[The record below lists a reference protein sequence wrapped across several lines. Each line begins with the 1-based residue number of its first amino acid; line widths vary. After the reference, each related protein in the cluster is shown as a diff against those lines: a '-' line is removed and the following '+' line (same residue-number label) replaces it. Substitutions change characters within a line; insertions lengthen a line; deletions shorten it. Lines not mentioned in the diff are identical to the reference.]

1 MKNMSDALYIVGAG
15 RVGSA
20 LATLLHRAGL
30 PLAGIWSRS
39 PEGAGRATELSGID
53 CSHGPFPESIAR
65 ADTVILAVRDPF
77 VPTVAGALLD
87 AGLLRGARVVL
98 HCGGMQPAAQ
108 ALAPLTSVYALGT
121 LHPLVAV
128 VDPQQAVRFIP
139 EGYCAVEGD
148 ERAVQRAEELVA
160 AMGAASFRLDRD
172 DMALYH
178 AAAVLAS
185 NHAVA
190 LWDGA
195 MKLMIQTGL
204 DAKTGSSA
212 MMTLLRSTLENVEQQ
227 GLPHALTGPV
237 RRGDVET
244 VRRHLSVLQER
255 APRLA
260 RIYRAC
266 TAAAVET
273 AQRAAHEE
281 TPDDAL
287 LAIEKLVTD

>member
-1 MKNMSDALYIVGAG
+1 MTDALYIVGAG
-15 RVGSA
+15 RVGTALSA
-20 LATLLHRAGL
+20 LLHRAGL

-39 PEGAGRATELSGID
+39 PEGARRATELSGID
-53 CSHGPFPESIAR
+53 CSHGPFPAQIAR
-65 ADTVILAVRDPF
+65 ADTVILAVRDPV

-87 AGLLRGARVVL
+87 AGLLRAAKVVL
-98 HCGGMQPAAQ
+98 HCGGMQPAAL
-108 ALAPLTSVYALGT
+108 ALSPLSSVYALGT

-128 VDPQQAVRFIP
+128 VHPRQAVRLIP

-148 ERAVQRAEELVA
+148 ERALQRAEELVE
-160 AMGAASFRLDRD
+160 AMGARSFRLNRA

-195 MKLMIQTGL
+195 LNLLSQTGL
-204 DAKTGSSA
+204 DRERGAMA
-212 MMTLLRSTLENVEQQ
+212 MMTLLRSTLENVQKQ
-227 GLPHALTGPV
+227 GLPDALTGPV

-244 VRRHLSVLQER
+244 VKRHLTVLQER

-260 RIYRAC
+260 RLYRSC
-266 TAAAVET
+266 TAAAVTT
-273 AQRAAHEE
+273 AREAAHEE
-281 TPDDAL
+281 TPSEAL
-287 LAIEKLVTD
+287 LAIEELVSKK